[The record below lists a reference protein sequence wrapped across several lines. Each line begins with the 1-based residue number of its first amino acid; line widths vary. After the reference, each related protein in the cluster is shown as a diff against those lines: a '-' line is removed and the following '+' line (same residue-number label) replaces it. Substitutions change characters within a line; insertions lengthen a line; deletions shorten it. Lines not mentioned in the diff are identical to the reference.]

1 MNKDNIIKRYVK
13 LFNFCKDANI
23 VVYFHKKASDAIW
36 KNWLYIAIPVIIFA
50 INLFF
55 MIKANVL
62 WGQGNSG
69 KMTLSYLRDLSNSTA
84 YHIQGTNA
92 STMLCLYQSTEK
104 ELCMEN

>member
-55 MIKANVL
+55 YDK
-62 WGQGNSG
+62 G
-69 KMTLSYLRDLSNSTA
+69 KCTMGTGKLR
-84 YHIQGTNA
+84 
-92 STMLCLYQSTEK
+92 
-104 ELCMEN
+104 

>member
-69 KMTLSYLRDLSNSTA
+69 KMTLSYLRDLSNSM
-84 YHIQGTNA
+84 GL
-92 STMLCLYQSTEK
+92 SMLYFLSYFSFFIFSI
-104 ELCMEN
+104 

>member
-69 KMTLSYLRDLSNSTA
+69 KMTLSYLRDLSNSNSCCFFDCSFGIYTIT
-84 YHIQGTNA
+84 HIDEFYA
-92 STMLCLYQSTEK
+92 
-104 ELCMEN
+104 